1 MIGKIVKA
9 ISGFYYIEVCG
20 KVYECRAKWILKKN
34 NISPM
39 VGDNAEFEEIGQ
51 DVGNLIS
58 VVDRKNSL
66 IRPPVANVDKVII
79 VVAAKNPEPSLLFI
93 DKQLVFLEKM
103 KIPATICLNKVDIDK
118 AEEIKNIYEKI
129 GYDVIL
135 TSVKEKIGIE
145 ELREIIKGKTVAF
158 VGNSGVGKSSLTNQL
173 MNEVIMQEGDL
184 SKIERGKQT
193 TRIVK
198 LYKFENG
205 YLADTAGFSMLDL
218 SMVSD
223 LKKEE
228 ISSYYPDFLQGRR
241 ECKYRSCLHTHGDC
255 GVIKKVQDGEVSKL
269 RYDNYLKIL
278 AELDKNKKF

>member
-20 KVYECRAKWILKKN
+20 KVYECRAKGILKKN

-58 VVDRKNSL
+58 VVDRKNAL

-193 TRIVK
+193 TRHSELLKVEDNTYII
-198 LYKFENG
+198 
-205 YLADTAGFSMLDL
+205 DTPGFSSFELD
-218 SMVSD
+218 
-223 LKKEE
+223 E
-228 ISSYYPDFLQGRR
+228 IEADEIAPLFIEFNNYFSG
-241 ECKYRSCLHTHGDC
+241 CKYRDCRHVLENEC
-255 GVIKKVQDGEVSKL
+255 GVRMAVESGEISRERFENFKIIYDEVQK
-269 RYDNYLKIL
+269 RRK
-278 AELDKNKKF
+278 